1 MDITEKKK
9 KILNS
14 NGSFAA
20 EHYYNYIKEGVVTYQ
35 ELMEHGLDQYPEKQK
50 YLASQLSAGEQSAW
64 KDAQSANTVDAYDTF
79 AAMFPNSEHAS
90 EAREALARMEDTYW
104 LQIQQSISE
113 QSLNNYKRIYPEG
126 KYIAQCDALVSDLP
140 WFETKKRNT
149 IDAYRTYEAN
159 NPGQHSEEIR
169 QAIEAIEDNNDW
181 AHFAQINTTSAYK
194 SYLEKHP
201 KGQYAAVAKD
211 RIANRSQNEV
221 VIDAIRKDD
230 NVYKTLDLQK
240 MVENGTITWDDLREV
255 FSDVQVQAIK
265 DWFEAPELPY
275 CKPPKA
281 LLKDSTEVYF
291 WGTKATGK
299 TCAMG
304 AVLSAA
310 KRKGRLIPLNCQHGA
325 YLAQLSNLFA
335 SGSGTA
341 ICNLPPST
349 RKDSISELNME
360 LVDDKNKKH
369 KVTFIDLAGEMVTG
383 IYKLQNGIALLESEQ
398 ETVNQILSYLDNP
411 HNNKIHFFVLEY
423 GAANKEV
430 KELSGMGYTG
440 VYQDD
445 VLTSIVQFLDQKGG
459 LRKSTVGV
467 YGLVTK
473 SDKIDTELGTKP
485 DERPKLA
492 HEYVEGNLASFWK
505 AIKIACD
512 RANVRD
518 VKTMSFSIGDVFTQ
532 NLCVFDGSDSQ
543 KIINRLLLKTQA
555 EHRGWFKWLFK

>member
-1 MDITEKKK
+1 MTQKEKVLKA
-9 KILNS
+9 IGTVPPENL
-14 NGSFAA
+14 
-20 EHYYNYIKEGVVTYQ
+20 YNYIKQGVVTYQ
-35 ELMEHGLDQYPEKQK
+35 ELMDNGLEQYPDKQK
-50 YLASQLSAGEQSAW
+50 YLSSQMSAGEQSAW
-64 KDAQSANTVDAYDTF
+64 KDAQSANTVDAYDMF
-79 AAMFPNSEHAS
+79 AAMFPNSEHAG

-104 LQIQQSISE
+104 LQIQQSMSE

-126 KYIAQCDALVSDLP
+126 KYVAQCDALVSDLP

-159 NPGQHSEEIR
+159 NPGQHSEDIR
-169 QAIEAIEDNNDW
+169 QAIVAIEDNNDW
-181 AHFAQINTTSAYK
+181 AHSAQINTTSAYK

-230 NVYKTLDLQK
+230 NTFSTFDLQQK
-240 MVENGTITWDDLREV
+240 VENGTITWDDLREV
-255 FSDVQVQAIK
+255 FSDAQVQAIK
-265 DWFEAPELPY
+265 DWSDAPVLPY
-275 CKPPKA
+275 CKPPKN
-281 LLKDSTEVYF
+281 LLKNSTEIYF

-310 KRKGRLIPLNCQHGA
+310 KREGRLIPLNCQHGA

-349 RKDSISELNME
+349 QKDSISELNME
-360 LVDDKNKKH
+360 LVDDKDRKH

-398 ETVNQILSYLDNP
+398 ETVNQIMSYLDNP

-423 GAANKEV
+423 GAANREV
-430 KELSGMGYTG
+430 KELSGMGYMG
-440 VYQDD
+440 VYQID
-445 VLTSIVQFLDQKGG
+445 VLTSIAQFLDQKGG

-492 HEYVEGNLASFWK
+492 HEYVESDLTAFWR

-512 RANVRD
+512 RANVKD
-518 VKTMSFSIGDVFTQ
+518 VKTISFSIGDVFAQ
-532 NLCVFDGSDSQ
+532 NLCVFDGSDSK
-543 KIINRLLLKTQA
+543 KIINRLLLKTPV
-555 EHRGWFKWLFK
+555 EPRGWFKWLFN